1 MANPDILLDL
11 DMLRDEV
18 IPLNKQKLDEIDQS
32 MEFACTVVATLTTIG
47 WTGMASETYRKSF
60 TEFKQQMRLFHLNL
74 SMFNEQLTAIN
85 SSGDDVFARG
95 STLFTL

>member
-11 DMLRDEV
+11 DKLRDEV
-18 IPLNKQKLDEIDQS
+18 IPLNKQKLEEIDEA
-32 MEFACTVVATLTTIG
+32 MVNACNIVATLTSIG
-47 WTGMASETYRKSF
+47 WTGMASDQYKNSF

-74 SMFNEQLTAIN
+74 SMFNEQLIAIN
-85 SSGDDVFARG
+85 NDGDDVFARG